1 MKETLLGKL
10 ITHLPKSGKRWAI
23 CAVLA
28 AGSMAATWLADQVAF
43 FQLLHL
49 KAFDIHFLVRGREPV
64 PEILLVL
71 IDQKSLDTIPDL
83 QLFWHP
89 YYAEAIH
96 GAADHGA
103 KVVGLDVAF
112 GIPVGKW
119 EPGHDQLMAAAVSET
134 AARMPVVCA
143 YVAAAMQKQRDW
155 PVPVNMIA
163 SALGL
168 AAYANLT
175 VDPDDFVRRQELIEA
190 PPAQDGEARAT
201 SLALRVAEKYLG
213 VDAKFQAG
221 QLMLDGAAIPISP
234 RRDIWINYAGPPGNV
249 PRASLSDFLAALRA
263 GHADQVRRWVEG
275 KVVLIGPDSAVE
287 DRHAT
292 PFYTAFSGAQWNTA
306 GVEIHAN
313 TIHTLLTKRFLR
325 PVPASMRVLAMAATA
340 AATVGIVT
348 SLAAGGMFWLA
359 VELVI
364 LLVGT
369 HLLFRAGMI
378 LSTSELVLT
387 SLFGLVFSMA
397 YRFLTAEKRGNLFR
411 QAVALFIGKSVA
423 SKLDEDQSLSTSA
436 TRQFVTVLFSDI
448 RGFTSFCEERDP
460 LEVVGLL
467 NQYFAAMVPLIL
479 FHGGNVNKFIGDG
492 ILAVFTDEDAGQT
505 ETQAVRAVRCGI
517 DIVGAK
523 SQFQTGVGIHTGQ
536 AIIGNVGSAD
546 KMEHAVL
553 GATVN
558 LAARLESLNKDWK
571 TTLLMSEATKLLLD
585 NEIETACLG
594 QVAVRGY
601 SQPVNIYTVTA
612 LAPPGVETKAVKESE
627 S

>member
-1 MKETLLGKL
+1 M
-10 ITHLPKSGKRWAI
+10 
-23 CAVLA
+23 
-28 AGSMAATWLADQVAF
+28 DQTRF

-49 KAFDIHFLVRGREPV
+49 KAFDIHFLVRGSEPV

-103 KVVGLDVAF
+103 KVLGLDVAF
-112 GIPVGKW
+112 GLPVGKW
-119 EPGHDQLMAAAVSET
+119 EPGHDQIMAEAVSAT
-134 AARMPVVCA
+134 AAQMPVVCA
-143 YVAAAMQKQRDW
+143 YVASAMQKQREW

-168 AAYANLT
+168 AAYPNLT
-175 VDPDDFVRRQELIEA
+175 VDPDDFVRRQELMEA
-190 PPAQDGEARAT
+190 PPAKEGEPRAT
-201 SLALRVAEKYLG
+201 SLALRVVEKYLG
-213 VDAKFQAG
+213 ADARLQNG
-221 QLMLDGAAIPISP
+221 SLLLDGTAIPLAAG
-234 RRDIWINYAGPPGNV
+234 RDIWIDYAGPPGNV
-249 PRASLSDFLAALRA
+249 PRVSLSDFLAALRA
-263 GHADQVRRWVEG
+263 GHNDQVRRWVQG
-275 KVVLIGPDSAVE
+275 KVVLIGPDSAIE

-292 PFYTAFSGAQWNTA
+292 PFYTAFRGAQWNTA

-313 TIHTLLTKRFLR
+313 TIHTLLAKRFLQ
-325 PVPASMRVLAMAATA
+325 PVPASLRALAMAATA
-340 AATVGIVT
+340 IATVGIVT
-348 SLAAGGMFWLA
+348 SLAAGGMLWLVA
-359 VELVI
+359 ELAI
-364 LLVGT
+364 LLLGT
-369 HLLFRAGMI
+369 HLLFRAGLI

-387 SLFGLVFSMA
+387 SLFALLFSMA

-423 SKLDEDQSLSTSA
+423 SKLDEDQSLAISA

-460 LEVVGLL
+460 LEVVNLL
-467 NQYFAAMVPLIL
+467 NQYLASMVPLIL
-479 FHGGNVNKFIGDG
+479 LHGGNVNKFIGDG

-505 ETQAVRAVRCGI
+505 ETQAVRAVRCGMAL
-517 DIVGAK
+517 VQAQG
-523 SQFQTGVGIHTGQ
+523 QFQTGVGIHTGQ

-558 LAARLESLNKDWK
+558 LAARLESLNKEWK

-585 NEIETACLG
+585 DEIETACLG

-612 LAPPGVETKAVKESE
+612 LAPPGAAARTVKESE